1 MSIEEIQSEFN
12 VDIRLKNCKR
22 YMSYLKWLLIEQE
35 LKKGRDLMELA
46 EDVNLHYS
54 RVQKNSK
61 MLEQV
66 KNGEVFIKV
75 KQAFETKDAKLFETL
90 KDFSNTPKAEPKAK
104 KKWSV
109 EKIINTLRKD
119 NGHPLWNKTIENF
132 TDSDYNILQKLN

>member
-1 MSIEEIQSEFN
+1 MSVEEIQSTFK
-12 VDIRLKNCKR
+12 VDIREKNCKR

-35 LKKGRDLMELA
+35 LKKGRDMMEVA
-46 EDVNLHYS
+46 IDVNMSYS
-54 RVQKNSK
+54 QVTKNSK

-66 KNGEVFIKV
+66 KNGELFIKV
-75 KQAFETKDAKLFETL
+75 KKAFDNKDANLFESL

-119 NGHPLWNKTIENF
+119 NGHPLWDKQICDF
-132 TDSDYNILQKLN
+132 TDSDYHILQKI

>member
-1 MSIEEIQSEFN
+1 MNPQEMKDLFK
-12 VDIRLKNCKR
+12 VDIREKNCKR

-35 LKKGRDLMELA
+35 LKKGRDMMEVA
-46 EDVNLHYS
+46 IDVNMSYS
-54 RVQKNSK
+54 QVTKNSK
-61 MLEQV
+61 MLQQV

-75 KQAFETKDAKLFETL
+75 KKAFETKDAKLFETL

-119 NGHPLWNKTIENF
+119 NGHPLWDKTIENF
-132 TDSDYNILQKLN
+132 TDEDYNILQKLN

>member
-1 MSIEEIQSEFN
+1 MSIEEIKSTFN

-35 LKKGRDLMELA
+35 LNKGRDLMEVA

-75 KQAFETKDAKLFETL
+75 KKAFDTKDAKLFETL
-90 KDFSNTPKAEPKAK
+90 KDFSNIPKAEPKAK

-119 NGHPLWNKTIENF
+119 NGHPLWNKTICDF
-132 TDSDYNILQKLN
+132 TQNDYNILQKLN